1 MLGTMGHEQLV
12 DLAGPTTA
20 GHVEG
25 SASALLRRGRGKR
38 GWSQRELAVAAFVPH
53 STVARIE
60 AGTMQP
66 TIPTLQQLLIA
77 MGYELRIRI
86 EDFDDHD
93 RVLDERARRFPE
105 RQAALEAG
113 RDHVTAPQRGGPG
126 VGR

>member
-1 MLGTMGHEQLV
+1 MGHEQLV
-12 DLAGPTTA
+12 ELAGPTTA

-25 SASALLRRGRGKR
+25 SASALLRRTRGRR
-38 GWSQRELAVAAFVPH
+38 GWSQRELAVAAYVPH

-77 MGYELRIRI
+77 MGYEMRIRL
-86 EDFDDHD
+86 DHFDDHD

-105 RQAALEAG
+105 RHAALEAG
-113 RDHVTAPQRGGPG
+113 LDRVTATRSGGPD